1 MSLMSKL
8 LVSSVVATM
17 VAGATGFDIEKFVKS
32 NVIKNP
38 QVKINKISVIN
49 TKDIPGGSGWKA
61 YLLTADL
68 NFKGKNIKEP
78 MTIFV
83 DEKNNLATM
92 SLLNAT
98 TGADYQKVL
107 KPSIPADMYD
117 DAHLMA
123 GNKDAK
129 HKVVIFSDPQC
140 PFCISFVPGVIK
152 DINENPDKVAV
163 YYYHMPLLRIHPVSE
178 VLTRVMEVLQ
188 KEGKKD
194 LAMKVYQLK
203 ISAKEKNED
212 KILAALKKQLN
223 IEVSKEAIAK
233 PEILAAVKKDMAD
246 ATAMM
251 VRGTPT
257 VYLDDEYDSTRDG
270 YKAFL
275 K

>member
-8 LVSSVVATM
+8 LMSSTVATM
-17 VAGATGFDIEKFVKS
+17 VVGATGFDIEKFVKT

-38 QVKINKISVIN
+38 QVKVNKITVMS
-49 TKDIPGGSGWKA
+49 TKEIPGNSLWKA

-68 NFKGKNIKEP
+68 KFKGKDLKEP

-83 DEKNNLATM
+83 DEKDNLATM
-92 SLLNAT
+92 SLLNAK
-98 TGADYQKVL
+98 TGMDYARVL
-107 KPSIPADMYD
+107 KPTIPADMYN
-117 DAHLMA
+117 DAHLML

-129 HKVVIFSDPQC
+129 HKLVLFSDPQC
-140 PFCISFVPGVIK
+140 PFCIRFVPGLVK
-152 DINENPDKVAV
+152 EVRANPNNLAV
-163 YYYHMPLLRIHPVSE
+163 YYYHMPLTRLHPVSE

-194 LAMKVYQLK
+194 LALKIYSLK
-203 ISAKEKNED
+203 ISPRETNED

-223 IEVSKEAIAK
+223 IVVTKEAISK
-233 PEILAAVKKDMAD
+233 PEIKEAVKKDMESAVK
-246 ATAMM
+246 MM

-257 VYLDDEYDSTRDG
+257 VYFDGEYDSTRNR